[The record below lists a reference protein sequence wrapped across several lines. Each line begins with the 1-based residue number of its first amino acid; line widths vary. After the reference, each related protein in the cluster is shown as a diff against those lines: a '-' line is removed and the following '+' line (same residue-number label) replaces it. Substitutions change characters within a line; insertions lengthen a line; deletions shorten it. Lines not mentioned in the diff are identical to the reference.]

1 MASTWAFEA
10 QGPGSIPGGGASKK
24 AAIES
29 RTRLE
34 SITKGGVLSR
44 LDLVIVLA
52 AGEGTRMKST
62 TPKVLHQIAGRS
74 ILAHVLSAVSDLDS
88 KEVRVVVGSGK
99 DEVVKELSGIAP
111 SAKSIYQEVRGG
123 TGHATKL
130 ALESA
135 TKSGQVLICAG
146 DTPLLTSATLV
157 ELINKHQS
165 SGASATVLTTELP
178 DPFGYGRIVYDTSG
192 ELASIVEERDASDE
206 VREIS
211 EINSG
216 VYVFDLDSLNGA
228 LAKISKSNS
237 QGEEYLT
244 DVISILKG
252 EGKKVATYLARD
264 FVEILGV
271 NDRAQLADVASLMR
285 DRINDSLMRSGVTL
299 TDPASV
305 WIDLDVE
312 ISSDVTIE
320 PGVSI
325 RGSSKVA
332 TGAVIGPRTTLID
345 TEVGANAK
353 VFESHCESSKIGARA
368 NVGPY
373 SHLRGG
379 SVLAD
384 EVKVGSFVEMKNAL
398 VGEGSKIPHLSYVG
412 DAKIG
417 RETNIGAA
425 TIFVNYDGVEKHETK
440 VGDYV
445 RIGSDS
451 MLIAPVTIGDGAYT
465 AAGSVINED
474 VPPGALGIGRARQ
487 VNILGWVLKKRKGTK
502 SAEAAEKKEGSK

>member
-1 MASTWAFEA
+1 MND
-10 QGPGSIPGGGASKK
+10 K
-24 AAIES
+24 
-29 RTRLE
+29 
-34 SITKGGVLSR
+34 KGGVLSR

-62 TPKVLHQIAGRS
+62 TPKVLHKIAGRT
-74 ILAHVLSAVSDLDS
+74 ILAHVIGAISKLDS
-88 KEVRVVVGSGK
+88 NEVQVKEVRVVVGSGR
-99 DEVVKELSGIAP
+99 DEVVSELNVIAP
-111 SAKSIYQEVRGG
+111 SAKSIHQEVRGG

-130 ALESA
+130 ALEGA

-146 DTPLLTSATLV
+146 DTPLLTSKTLA
-157 ELINKHQS
+157 ELITAHNS
-165 SGASATVLTTELP
+165 SGAAATVLTTELP
-178 DPFGYGRIVYDTSG
+178 DPYGYGRIVYDKNG
-192 ELASIVEERDASDE
+192 ELDSIVEERDASDE
-206 VREIS
+206 IREIS

-216 VYVFDLDSLNGA
+216 VYVFEIDSLLNA
-228 LAKISKSNS
+228 LSKVAKSNS

-244 DVISILKG
+244 DVIGILKG
-252 EGKKVATYLARD
+252 EGKRVATYIAND

-285 DRINDSLMRSGVTL
+285 DRINDSLMRSGVTI
-299 TDPASV
+299 TDPSSV
-305 WIDLDVE
+305 WIDLEAE
-312 ISSDVTIE
+312 IESDVVIE
-320 PGVSI
+320 PGVAI
-325 RGSSKVA
+325 RGKSKVA
-332 TGAVIGPRTTLID
+332 SGALIGPRTTLID
-345 TEVGANAK
+345 TEVGSAAK

-368 NVGPY
+368 FVGPY

-379 SVLAD
+379 TVLAD

-398 VGEGSKIPHLSYVG
+398 VGEASKVPHLSYVG
-412 DAKIG
+412 DATIG
-417 RETNIGAA
+417 RESNIGAA

-440 VGDYV
+440 VGDHV

-474 VPPGALGIGRARQ
+474 VPAGALGIARSRQ

-502 SAEAAEKKEGSK
+502 SAQAAEKNEGTK

>member
-1 MASTWAFEA
+1 M
-10 QGPGSIPGGGASKK
+10 
-24 AAIES
+24 
-29 RTRLE
+29 
-34 SITKGGVLSR
+34 LSR

-52 AGEGTRMKST
+52 AGEGTRMKSS

-74 ILAHVLSAVSDLDS
+74 ILAHVLSAVAKLDS

-99 DEVVKELSGIAP
+99 DEVIKELGAIAP
-111 SAKSIYQEVRGG
+111 SAKSIYQEVRSG

-130 ALESA
+130 ALEGAAS
-135 TKSGQVLICAG
+135 SGKVLICAG
-146 DTPLLTSATLV
+146 DTPLLTGTTLSEMV
-157 ELINKHQS
+157 KAHNE
-165 SGASATVLTTELP
+165 SGAAATVLTTELP
-178 DPFGYGRIVYDTSG
+178 DPFGYGRIVYDKAG
-192 ELASIVEERDASDE
+192 ELESIVEERDADE
-206 VREIS
+206 AIREIS

-216 VYVFDLDSLNGA
+216 VYVFDLDSLRAA
-228 LAKISKSNS
+228 LAKLSKSNS

-252 EGKKVATYLARD
+252 EGNKVSTYLAND
-264 FVEILGV
+264 FVEILGI
-271 NDRAQLADVASLMR
+271 NDRAQLADVGSLMR
-285 DRINDSLMRSGVTL
+285 DRINDSLMRSGVSI

-305 WIDLDVE
+305 WIDFDVE
-312 ISSDVTIE
+312 IESDVRIE
-320 PGVSI
+320 PGVAI
-325 RGSSKVA
+325 RGKSRVA
-332 TGAVIGPRTTLID
+332 TGAVIGPRSTLID
-345 TEVGANAK
+345 TEVGAGAK
-353 VFESHCESSKIGARA
+353 VFESHCEASKIGERA

-379 SVLAD
+379 TVLAN

-398 VGEGSKIPHLSYVG
+398 VGEGSKVPHLSYVG

-417 RETNIGAA
+417 RESNIGAA

-440 VGDYV
+440 VGDHV

-465 AAGSVINED
+465 AAGSVIDED
-474 VPPGALGIGRARQ
+474 VPAGALGIGRARQ

-502 SAEAAEKKEGSK
+502 SAQAAEKKEGSK